1 MTTTTTPDKQKN
13 INFFQNL
20 LLVAISDRYL
30 DTAESDFL
38 VQIGNQLGLSEAD
51 VNFLSEDPNSLGFVI
66 PATVAD
72 RTQELKA
79 LINMMLQ
86 DGEIHPKEYALCT
99 EYAERVGF
107 DKKVLDDLIGQMQ
120 QR

>member
-1 MTTTTTPDKQKN
+1 MNTTISPDKQKN

-30 DTAESDFL
+30 DTAEADFL
-38 VQIGNQLGLSEAD
+38 VQIGDQLGLSEAD
-51 VNFLSEDPNSLGFVI
+51 VAFLSENPSQLTFVI

-72 RTQELKA
+72 RTRELKA
-79 LINMMLQ
+79 LIDMMLQ
-86 DGEIHPKEYALCT
+86 DGEIHPKEYDLCA

-107 DKKVLDDLIGQMQ
+107 DKKVLDDLISEQ
-120 QR
+120 QAR